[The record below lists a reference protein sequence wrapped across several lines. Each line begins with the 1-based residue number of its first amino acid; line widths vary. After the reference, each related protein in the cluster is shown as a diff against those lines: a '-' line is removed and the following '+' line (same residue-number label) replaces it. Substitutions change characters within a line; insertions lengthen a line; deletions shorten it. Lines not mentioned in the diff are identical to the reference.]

1 MKDSFNS
8 KKDEETIKKG
18 RPFERRFPLANNATI
33 FQVLSLH
40 NFDVTPSDL
49 PYIRRLIMSLVRHI
63 NMAKC
68 AREQRLLQYFNLWD
82 QPFIFQLFYLFI
94 FVFLTIWMEAWSP
107 NWIASTRKSLKGF
120 RCSLK
125 LTFTR
130 FHLGCARY
138 AVPWRRVKLLIT
150 VKFRKR
156 ISF

>member
-68 AREQRLLQYFNLWD
+68 AREQRLLVRMLRSDRTSFVAGESRDFSPKIFSEQAFLLQYFNL
-82 QPFIFQLFYLFI
+82 
-94 FVFLTIWMEAWSP
+94 
-107 NWIASTRKSLKGF
+107 
-120 RCSLK
+120 
-125 LTFTR
+125 
-130 FHLGCARY
+130 
-138 AVPWRRVKLLIT
+138 
-150 VKFRKR
+150 
-156 ISF
+156 